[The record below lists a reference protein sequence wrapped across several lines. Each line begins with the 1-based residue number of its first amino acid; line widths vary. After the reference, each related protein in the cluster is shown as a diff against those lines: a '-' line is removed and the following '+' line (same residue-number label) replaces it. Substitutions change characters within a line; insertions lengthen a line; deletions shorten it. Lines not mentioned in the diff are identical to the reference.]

1 MGTSLSSAHQWSS
14 GPAGLS
20 VPPAQERI
28 VPLLT
33 FEFFRARQLFLLA
46 TRWCQQPTGCPGQAR
61 LNIAFL
67 LGLVITKGLIGTL
80 CFGSPFVG
88 LGTWVFAD
96 FSAIISFL

>member
-1 MGTSLSSAHQWSS
+1 M
-14 GPAGLS
+14 
-20 VPPAQERI
+20 
-28 VPLLT
+28 
-33 FEFFRARQLFLLA
+33 A
-46 TRWCQQPTGCPGQAR
+46 TRWCQQPPGCPGQAR

-67 LGLVITKGLIGTL
+67 LGLVIPKGLIGTL